1 MDKESFLKRYWYDV
15 ASQNRNNL
23 RNYFKD
29 DAVINWHNTNESFTV
44 DEFIIANCDY
54 PGKWIGE
61 VERIEM
67 INDNAITVTRVRN
80 QNNST
85 SCHVV
90 SFFRFQ
96 GNKII
101 RIDEYWGDDD
111 LPPQWRLEKQ
121 IGKPIKS

>member
-67 INDNAITVTRVRN
+67 INDNAITVARVRN